1 MSPAERVTVLPAA
14 VHGRTMKIFVRDLI
28 LPSRIGVYSH
38 EKHGEQRV
46 RINLEL
52 TCVEHPAINDEYQNV
67 VCYAEVV
74 EGIRTILAQGH
85 INLVE
90 TLAERIAAQC
100 LEDHR
105 ILAAKVRVEKL
116 DVMPEASAVG
126 VEIERHRINR

>member
-1 MSPAERVTVLPAA
+1 MSPAEKVTALPA
-14 VHGRTMKIFVRDLI
+14 VSHGRTMKVLVRDLV
-28 LPSRIGVYSH
+28 LASRIGVYSH
-38 EKHGEQRV
+38 EKHADQRV

-52 TCVEHPAINDEYQNV
+52 TCLEHPAINDDHGNV

-74 EGIRTILAQGH
+74 EGIRDLLRDGH

-90 TLAERIAAQC
+90 TMAERIAAMC

-105 ILAAKVRVEKL
+105 VVGAKVRVEKL

-126 VEIERHRINR
+126 VEIERYRR